1 MKLAERVDKLEA
13 SLITHLEESGSI
25 RTDLAWLK
33 KAFWTL
39 AVAYVGAVAAQF
51 VPIVHAG
58 VSNDQ
63 QSVPPV
69 QQISRNH

>member
-1 MKLAERVDKLEA
+1 MKLPERVDKLQEA
-13 SLITHLEESGSI
+13 LERHLEESGAI

-39 AVAYVGAVAAQF
+39 AVAYVGAIAAQF

-63 QSVPPV
+63 QSVSPV